1 LALFT
6 VQTNFFILWFSTSW
20 EITATDSKFS
30 RWKITRRLPP
40 VHVIQLQQSRKQA
53 CHPMPAL
60 ALPNPKY
67 SVHQRHEMA
76 NKNMKNPE
84 IPVFFFLE
92 LELMFVLSQI

>member
-1 LALFT
+1 M
-6 VQTNFFILWFSTSW
+6 S
-20 EITATDSKFS
+20 
-30 RWKITRRLPP
+30 
-40 VHVIQLQQSRKQA
+40 
-53 CHPMPAL
+53 AL